1 MSTPTPPP
9 GDRTRTPA
17 ETVTDRPVRTNQPVR
32 TDQPVRAD
40 GPDRTRTVVSRQK
53 NRYGGLQFG
62 ASFFG
67 WLAAAGAGVLLT
79 ALLASLG
86 AGVGL
91 SARLDPDEVTGRAGT
106 IGIVSAIVLL
116 LVIFVAYFCG
126 GYVAGRMARFNGAK
140 QGLGVWLWAIIAAAV
155 VAVLAAITGNQ
166 VDASRYLDGGPQ
178 IPVSAAEL
186 TTSGIIAALAA
197 LVVALVA
204 AVLGGLSGM
213 RFHRRVDRVGL
224 QDPDV

>member
-1 MSTPTPPP
+1 MSTAAQPPAESQP
-9 GDRTRTPA
+9 DKTTDRTSTPA
-17 ETVTDRPVRTNQPVR
+17 DRDSRYDHR
-32 TDQPVRAD
+32 E
-40 GPDRTRTVVSRQK
+40 VVARQK
-53 NRYGGLQFG
+53 QSFGGLKIG
-62 ASFFG
+62 ATFFG

-86 AGVGL
+86 AGIGL
-91 SARLDPDEVTGRAGT
+91 SSSLNPDEVTGQAGT
-106 IGIVSAIVLL
+106 IGIISAVVLL
-116 LVIFVAYFCG
+116 VVIFIAYFCG

-178 IPVSAAEL
+178 IPMSRAAL

-197 LVVALVA
+197 LAVALIGA
-204 AVLGGLSGM
+204 ILGGLSGM
-213 RFHRRVDRVGL
+213 RFHRRVDRAG
-224 QDPDV
+224 

>member
-1 MSTPTPPP
+1 M
-9 GDRTRTPA
+9 
-17 ETVTDRPVRTNQPVR
+17 
-32 TDQPVRAD
+32 
-40 GPDRTRTVVSRQK
+40 SRQK

-178 IPVSAAEL
+178 VPVSAAEL